1 MADAVGIWDVRYAV
15 QENTLRRGVIGDED
29 LRREIEDTGR
39 GWVVDDQ
46 GRITAFAI
54 GNAVSGN
61 IWALFVH
68 PDVQGPGPRQPAA
81 RHDGRLAVV
90 AWPAVAV
97 ADHRPADPRPGLL
110 RKSRLV
116 SDRFPRRDRA
126 RRHPAGN
133 APALIRPPNPA
144 LQRAIATIRRIV
156 DARSTPAAD
165 TGHLAR

>member
-1 MADAVGIWDVRYAV
+1 VLRQATMADAVGIWDVRYAV

-68 PDVQGPGPRQPAA
+68 PDVQGQG
-81 RHDGRLAVV
+81 HG
-90 AWPAVAV
+90 
-97 ADHRPADPRPGLL
+97 
-110 RKSRLV
+110 SRLHDTMV
-116 SDRFPRRDRA
+116 DWLWSRGLQSLWLTTGPLTRA
-126 RRHPAGN
+126 RAFYESRGWFPIDSPDATAHGD
-133 APALIRPPNPA
+133 IR
-144 LQRAIATIRRIV
+144 LEMRR
-156 DARSTPAAD
+156 P
-165 TGHLAR
+165 